1 MLRSISTLAAL
12 ALIQCGSPGDVADNV
27 AARVGDKE
35 ITREDLTLFAAET
48 PALLR
53 SEAAGIDA
61 AKDYL
66 QTLIDME
73 LMLVEAHAK
82 GLDKEAQFTE
92 QWEQEQ
98 QNRIVKEYLERHVLP
113 ESQPSEQ
120 EVREQFAKSKWSRL
134 LKLAHIRVETEEQAQ
149 QVVEELER
157 GRPFAEVAA
166 ERSANQAT
174 AANGGLLGDH
184 FIGRENLRDVQLPLS
199 IAHVL
204 FEVPE
209 GEVSQPFQI
218 RGAYE
223 IFKVLDEA
231 PAPDYY
237 LQVFAQWL
245 FRQNYDRAQQE
256 RVAGLK
262 PKYRVEVDT
271 AAVAFLIAEGS
282 KGSNALWDIAPA
294 DRERILGR
302 YDRGHF
308 TIQDLMNAYWQ
319 ARFQYRLEFSREGI
333 ADFIDTHILSLR
345 LFYLEA
351 LEEGL
356 DEDPAVVA
364 WLHNK
369 KEALLLEA
377 LKEREVQALI
387 DTTDASA
394 RRYYE
399 NNLHKF
405 MEPRA
410 TVILE
415 ILVPTHAMADS
426 LLREIEGGADMETLA
441 VRHTTRQFARQQQGR
456 IHLHAYERA
465 LFGPLHDEAMEK
477 APIGELKGPL
487 ALEEGFSIFKVEE
500 RIPDRPEPFLQ
511 TVRRAKYWLRKSEE
525 NKYFEELI
533 VRLREQYAAQVEVF
547 EEHLVDLEL

>member
-1 MLRSISTLAAL
+1 MLRNVLTLAAL
-12 ALIQCGSPGDVADNV
+12 ALIHCGGPSDVADHV

-53 SEAAGIDA
+53 SEATGMDA

-73 LMLVEAHAK
+73 LMLVEARAQ
-82 GLDKEAQFTE
+82 GLDAEAQFAA
-92 QWEQEQ
+92 QWEREQ
-98 QNRIVKEYLERHVLP
+98 QNRIVKEYLERYVLP

-134 LKLAHIRVETEEQAQ
+134 LKLAHIRVATQEQAR
-149 QVVEELER
+149 QVVQELER

-166 ERSANQAT
+166 ERSA
-174 AANGGLLGDH
+174 ANGGLLSEH
-184 FIGRENLRDVQLPLS
+184 FIGRDNLRDVQLPLA
-199 IAHVL
+199 IAHAL
-204 FEVPE
+204 FEVPV
-209 GEVSQPFQI
+209 GEVSQPFQV

-231 PAPDYY
+231 PAPAHY

-245 FRQNYDRAQQE
+245 FRQQYE
-256 RVAGLK
+256 RVQQQWVAKLR
-262 PKYRVEVDT
+262 PKYQVEVDT
-271 AAVAFLIAEGS
+271 AAVAFLIAEG
-282 KGSNALWDIAPA
+282 NALWELAPS

-308 TIQDLMNAYWQ
+308 TIEDLMNAYWQ
-319 ARFQYRLEFSREGI
+319 VRFQYRLKFSREGL
-333 ADFIDTHILSLR
+333 ADFIDTHILSAR
-345 LFYLEA
+345 LFYREA

-356 DEDPAVVA
+356 DAAPAVVA
-364 WLHNK
+364 WLHDK
-369 KEALLLEA
+369 KKALLLEA
-377 LKEREVQALI
+377 LKEREVQARV

-415 ILVPTHAMADS
+415 ILVPTQAMADS
-426 LLREIEGGADMETLA
+426 LLEEIEGGADMETLA
-441 VRHTTRQFARQQQGR
+441 VRHTTRQFATQQQGR

-487 ALEEGFSIFKVEE
+487 ALAEGFSIFKVEE
-500 RIPDRPEPFLQ
+500 RIPDRPEPFPQ
-511 TVRRAKYWLRKSEE
+511 TVRRAKYWLRKAEE
-525 NKYFEELI
+525 NKYFEALI
-533 VRLREQYAAQVEVF
+533 VRLREQYAGQVEVF
-547 EEHLVDLEL
+547 EEHLVGLEL

>member
-1 MLRSISTLAAL
+1 MRRKISTLAAL
-12 ALIQCGSPGDVADNV
+12 ALIQCGGPSGVA
-27 AARVGDKE
+27 DKE
-35 ITREDLTLFAAET
+35 ITRADLTLFAAET

-53 SEAAGIDA
+53 SEATGIDA

-73 LMLVEAHAK
+73 LMLMAARAK
-82 GLDKEAQFTE
+82 GLDKEAQFAA

-98 QNRIVKEYLERHVLP
+98 QHRIVKEYIERHVLL
-113 ESQPSEQ
+113 ESQPSEE

-134 LKLAHIRVETEEQAQ
+134 LKLAHIWVETEEQAQ
-149 QVVEELER
+149 QVVEELEQ

-166 ERSANQAT
+166 ERSANQTT
-174 AANGGLLGDH
+174 AANGGLLSEH
-184 FIGRENLRDVQLPLS
+184 FIGRENLRDAQLPLS

-204 FEVPE
+204 FEVPV
-209 GEVSQPFQI
+209 GEVSQPFQV

-245 FRQNYDRAQQE
+245 FRQNYERAQQE
-256 RVAGLK
+256 RVAKLK
-262 PKYRVEVDT
+262 PKYKVEVDT
-271 AAVAFLIAEGS
+271 AAVAFLIAEGT
-282 KGSNALWDIAPA
+282 KGSNALWEIAPE

-308 TIQDLMNAYWQ
+308 TIEDLMNAHWK

-333 ADFIDTHILSLR
+333 ADFIDTHILSIR

-351 LEEGL
+351 LEKGL

-364 WLHNK
+364 WLQNK

-415 ILVPTHAMADS
+415 ILVPTQAMADS
-426 LLREIEGGADMETLA
+426 LLKEIEGGADMETLA
-441 VRHTTRQFARQQQGR
+441 VRHTTRQLAKQQQGR

-465 LFGPLHDEAMEK
+465 RFGPLHDEAMEK
-477 APIGELKGPL
+477 APIGELQGPL
-487 ALEEGFSIFKVEE
+487 TLEEGFSIFKVEE
-500 RIPDRPEPFLQ
+500 RIPDRPEPFPQ
-511 TVRRAKYWLRKSEE
+511 TVRRAKYWLRKAEE

-533 VRLREQYAAQVEVF
+533 VRLREQYSAQVEVF

>member
-1 MLRSISTLAAL
+1 M
-12 ALIQCGSPGDVADNV
+12 IQCGSPGDVADNV

-73 LMLVEAHAK
+73 LMLVEAHTK
-82 GLDKEAQFTE
+82 GLDKEAQFTA

-199 IAHVL
+199 IAHIL

-209 GEVSQPFQI
+209 GEVSQPFQL
-218 RGAYE
+218 RGSYE

-262 PKYRVEVDT
+262 PKYKVEVDT
-271 AAVAFLIAEGS
+271 AAVAFLIAEGT
-282 KGSNALWDIAPA
+282 KGSNALWEIAPA

-308 TIQDLMNAYWQ
+308 TIEDLMNAHWKT
-319 ARFQYRLEFSREGI
+319 RFQYRLEFSREGI
-333 ADFIDTHILSLR
+333 AEFIDTHILSLR

-356 DEDPAVVA
+356 DEGAGGRGLVAQQERGPAA
-364 WLHNK
+364 
-369 KEALLLEA
+369 
-377 LKEREVQALI
+377 R
-387 DTTDASA
+387 SA
-394 RRYYE
+394 QRARSSGSHRYYRR
-399 NNLHKF
+399 LGA
-405 MEPRA
+405 P
-410 TVILE
+410 
-415 ILVPTHAMADS
+415 
-426 LLREIEGGADMETLA
+426 LLREQL
-441 VRHTTRQFARQQQGR
+441 
-456 IHLHAYERA
+456 
-465 LFGPLHDEAMEK
+465 
-477 APIGELKGPL
+477 
-487 ALEEGFSIFKVEE
+487 
-500 RIPDRPEPFLQ
+500 
-511 TVRRAKYWLRKSEE
+511 
-525 NKYFEELI
+525 
-533 VRLREQYAAQVEVF
+533 AQVHGAARDRDFGDSGAHPGHGRFAAEGN
-547 EEHLVDLEL
+547 

>member
-1 MLRSISTLAAL
+1 MRRRISTLAAL
-12 ALIQCGSPGDVADNV
+12 VLIQCGSPSDVADNV
-27 AARVGDKE
+27 AARVADKE

-48 PALLR
+48 PAQLR
-53 SEAAGIDA
+53 SETTGIDA

-73 LMLVEAHAK
+73 LMLVEARAK
-82 GLDKEAQFTE
+82 GLDKEAQFAA

-98 QNRIVKEYLERHVLP
+98 QHRIVKEYIERHVLP

-134 LKLAHIRVETEEQAQ
+134 LKLAHIQVETQEQAQ
-149 QVVEELER
+149 QVVQDLEQ
-157 GRPFAEVAA
+157 GRPFTEVAE
-166 ERSANQAT
+166 ERSVNQTT
-174 AANGGLLGDH
+174 AANGGLLSEH
-184 FIGRENLRDVQLPLS
+184 FIGRENLRDVQLPLAV
-199 IAHVL
+199 AHAL
-204 FEVPE
+204 FEVPV
-209 GEVSQPFQI
+209 GEVSQPFQV

-245 FRQNYDRAQQE
+245 FRQNYERAQQE
-256 RVAGLK
+256 RVAKLK
-262 PKYRVEVDT
+262 PKYKVAVDT
-271 AAVAFLIAEGS
+271 AAVAFLIAEGT
-282 KGSNALWDIAPA
+282 KGSDALWEIAPS

-302 YDRGHF
+302 YNRGRF
-308 TIQDLMNAYWQ
+308 TIKDLINAYWK

-345 LFYLEA
+345 LFYLKA

-356 DEDPAVVA
+356 DEDSAVVA

-377 LKEREVQALI
+377 LKEREVQVHV

-394 RRYYE
+394 RRYYK

-415 ILVPTHAMADS
+415 ILVPTQAMADS
-426 LLREIEGGADMETLA
+426 LLKEIEGGADMETLA
-441 VRHTTRQFARQQQGR
+441 VRHTTRQLAKQQQGR

-465 LFGPLHDEAMEK
+465 RFGPLHDEAMEK
-477 APIGELKGPL
+477 APIGELQGPL
-487 ALEEGFSIFKVEE
+487 TLEEGFSIFKVEE
-500 RIPDRPEPFLQ
+500 RIPDRPEPFPQ
-511 TVRRAKYWLRKSEE
+511 TVRRAKYWLRKAEE

-533 VRLREQYAAQVEVF
+533 VRLREQYSAQVEVF

>member
-1 MLRSISTLAAL
+1 MLRNVSTLAAL
-12 ALIQCGSPGDVADNV
+12 ALIQCGGPSHVADHL
-27 AARVGDKE
+27 AARVGDRE
-35 ITREDLTLFAAET
+35 ITREDLTLFAAKT

-53 SEAAGIDA
+53 SEATGMDA

-73 LMLVEAHAK
+73 LMLVEARAQ
-82 GLDKEAQFTE
+82 GLDAEVPFAA

-98 QNRIVKEYLERHVLP
+98 QNRIVKEYIERHVLP
-113 ESQPSEQ
+113 ESQPSER
-120 EVREQFAKSKWSRL
+120 EVREHFEQSKWSRL
-134 LKLAHIRVETEEQAQ
+134 LKLAHIRVATQEQAQ
-149 QVVEELER
+149 QVVQELEQ

-166 ERSANQAT
+166 EHSANRTT
-174 AANGGLLGDH
+174 AANGGLLSEH
-184 FIGRENLRDVQLPLS
+184 FIGRENLREVPLPLA
-199 IAHVL
+199 IAHAL
-204 FEVPE
+204 FEVPV
-209 GEVSQPFQI
+209 GEVSQSFQM

-231 PAPDYY
+231 PAPSSY

-245 FRQNYDRAQQE
+245 FRQQYERAQQE

-262 PKYRVEVDT
+262 PKYGVEVDT
-271 AAVAFLIAEGS
+271 AAVAFLVAAGS
-282 KGSNALWDIAPA
+282 KGSNALWELAPS
-294 DRERILGR
+294 DQERILGR

-308 TIQDLMNAYWQ
+308 TVKDLVNAYWTV
-319 ARFQYRLEFSREGI
+319 RFQYRLEFSREGM
-333 ADFIDTHILSLR
+333 ADFIDTHILSAR

-356 DEDPAVVA
+356 DDAPAVVA

-377 LKEREVQALI
+377 LKEREVQARV

-399 NNLHKF
+399 SNLHKF

-415 ILVPTHAMADS
+415 ILVPTRAMADS
-426 LLREIEGGADMETLA
+426 LLREIAGGADMETLA
-441 VRHTTRQFARQQQGR
+441 VRHTTRQFAKQQQGR

-465 LFGPLHDEAMEK
+465 IFGLLHDEAMEK

-487 ALEEGFSIFKVEE
+487 TLEEGFSIFKVEE
-500 RIPDRPEPFLQ
+500 RIPDRPEPFPQ
-511 TVRRAKYWLRKSEE
+511 TIRRAKYWLRKAEE

-533 VRLREQYAAQVEVF
+533 VRLRAQYAAQVEVF